1 MTMKALK
8 RPIGFL
14 GGLPGPFVWKQLSR
28 VVLAKLKPMF
38 LKSVSRVLCS
48 SCPAWIHLLSMD
60 VTQKYEPPPKK

>member
-28 VVLAKLKPMF
+28 VVLAKRKSMF
-38 LKSVSRVLCS
+38 LKSVSRVCVHPVPLGFTS
-48 SCPAWIHLLSMD
+48 
-60 VTQKYEPPPKK
+60 